1 MSIKSDV
8 NVLATDSG
16 RSTGSQGHLAAKQY
30 LLERL
35 STLSLEPYKG
45 GGFEVSYRSNG
56 QDYTNILAIVEGT
69 DLELAPVLL
78 GAHYDAVEGTPGA
91 DDNAVAAAILL
102 DIAGKLK
109 PHTFKRSIIFAFFDA
124 EEPPNFMTTSMG
136 SIRFFEDQREDDIH
150 CAIIMDLVGHDVP
163 MQGFEDLV
171 FVTGMES
178 HPGLADTIESV
189 LPFDGIKV
197 LPLLNEYVCDL
208 SDHHIFRVN
217 EVPYLFLSC
226 GIWAHY
232 HRETDTPDK
241 LTYSKAGTI
250 AGFVSSLAED
260 ISNRSL
266 VGSSDG
272 YDTSEIEARYINET
286 LRSVLPPGGISGRD
300 QIDQLV
306 RTITD
311 QFGIG

>member
-1 MSIKSDV
+1 MSIESDV
-8 NVLATDSG
+8 NALVTDSG
-16 RSTGSQGHLAAKQY
+16 RSTGSQGHTEAKQY
-30 LLERL
+30 LIDRL
-35 STLSLEPYKG
+35 STLSVEPYKG
-45 GGFEVSYRSNG
+45 EGFEIGYHASG
-56 QDYTNILAIVEGT
+56 QDYSNVVAIIEGK
-69 DLELAPVLL
+69 DPDLAPVLL

-91 DDNAVAAAILL
+91 DDNAAAVAILL
-102 DIAGKLK
+102 DIAGKLE
-109 PHTFKRSIIFAFFDA
+109 PHTFRRSVIFAFFDA
-124 EEPPNFMTTSMG
+124 EEPPNFLSTSMG

-189 LPFDGIKV
+189 LPFDGIRV
-197 LPLLNEYVCDL
+197 LPLLNEYVGDL

-232 HRETDTPDK
+232 HRDTDTPDK
-241 LTYSKAGTI
+241 LNYSKAGTI
-250 AGFVSSLAED
+250 AELVASLAED
-260 ISNRSL
+260 ISSRSL
-266 VGSSDG
+266 VSPLDG

-286 LRSVLPPGGISGRD
+286 LAAMLPSGGISGRN

>member
-1 MSIKSDV
+1 MSIESDV
-8 NVLATDSG
+8 NALVTDSC
-16 RSTGSQGHLAAKQY
+16 RSTGSQGHTEAKQY
-30 LLERL
+30 LIDRL
-35 STLSLEPYKG
+35 STLSVEPYKG
-45 GGFEVSYRSNG
+45 EGFEIGYHTSG
-56 QDYTNILAIVEGT
+56 QDYSNVVAIIEGK
-69 DLELAPVLL
+69 DPDLAPVLL

-91 DDNAVAAAILL
+91 DDNAAAVAILL
-102 DIAGKLK
+102 DVAGKLE
-109 PHTFKRSIIFAFFDA
+109 PHTFRRSVIFAFFDA
-124 EEPPNFMTTSMG
+124 EEPPNFLSTSMG

-178 HPGLADTIESV
+178 NPGLADTIESV
-189 LPFDGIKV
+189 LPFDGIRV
-197 LPLLNEYVCDL
+197 LPLLNEYVGDL

-232 HRETDTPDK
+232 HRDTDTPDK
-241 LTYSKAGTI
+241 LNYSKAGTI
-250 AGFVSSLAED
+250 AELVASLAED
-260 ISNRSL
+260 ISSRSL
-266 VGSSDG
+266 VSPLDG

-286 LRSVLPPGGISGRD
+286 LAAMLPPGGISGRN

>member
-1 MSIKSDV
+1 MSIESDV
-8 NVLATDSG
+8 NALVTDSG
-16 RSTGSQGHLAAKQY
+16 RSTGSQGHTEAKQY
-30 LLERL
+30 LIDRL
-35 STLSLEPYKG
+35 STLSVEPYKG
-45 GGFEVSYRSNG
+45 EGFEIGYHASG
-56 QDYTNILAIVEGT
+56 QDYSNVVAIIEGK
-69 DLELAPVLL
+69 DPDLAPVLL

-91 DDNAVAAAILL
+91 DDNAAAVAILL
-102 DIAGKLK
+102 DIAGKLE
-109 PHTFKRSIIFAFFDA
+109 PHTFRRSVIFAFFDA
-124 EEPPNFMTTSMG
+124 EEPPNFLSTSMG

-178 HPGLADTIESV
+178 NPGLADTIESV
-189 LPFDGIKV
+189 LPFDGIRV
-197 LPLLNEYVCDL
+197 LPLLNEYVGDL

-232 HRETDTPDK
+232 HRDTDTPDK
-241 LTYSKAGTI
+241 LNYSKAGTI
-250 AGFVSSLAED
+250 AELVASLAED
-260 ISNRSL
+260 ISSRSL
-266 VGSSDG
+266 VSPLDG

-286 LRSVLPPGGISGRD
+286 LAAMLPPGGISGRN

>member
-1 MSIKSDV
+1 MSIESDV
-8 NVLATDSG
+8 NALVTDSG
-16 RSTGSQGHLAAKQY
+16 RSTGSQGHTEAKQY
-30 LLERL
+30 LIDRL
-35 STLSLEPYKG
+35 STLSVEPYKG
-45 GGFEVSYRSNG
+45 EGFEIGYHASG
-56 QDYTNILAIVEGT
+56 QDYSNVVAIIEGK
-69 DLELAPVLL
+69 DPDLAPVLL

-91 DDNAVAAAILL
+91 DDNAAAVAILL
-102 DIAGKLK
+102 DIAGKLE
-109 PHTFKRSIIFAFFDA
+109 PHTFRRSVIFAFFDA
-124 EEPPNFMTTSMG
+124 EEPPNFLSTSMG

-189 LPFDGIKV
+189 LPFDGIRV
-197 LPLLNEYVCDL
+197 LPLLNEYVGDL

-232 HRETDTPDK
+232 HRDTDTPDR
-241 LTYSKAGTI
+241 LNYSKAGTI
-250 AGFVSSLAED
+250 AELVASLAED
-260 ISNRSL
+260 ISSRSL
-266 VGSSDG
+266 VSPLDG

-286 LRSVLPPGGISGRD
+286 LAAMLPPGGISGRN

>member
-1 MSIKSDV
+1 MSIESDV
-8 NVLATDSG
+8 NALVTDSG
-16 RSTGSQGHLAAKQY
+16 RSTGSQGHTEAKQY
-30 LLERL
+30 LIDRL
-35 STLSLEPYKG
+35 STLSVEPYKG
-45 GGFEVSYRSNG
+45 EGFEIGYHASG
-56 QDYTNILAIVEGT
+56 QDYSNVVAIIEGK
-69 DLELAPVLL
+69 DPDLAPVLL

-91 DDNAVAAAILL
+91 DDNAAAVAILL
-102 DIAGKLK
+102 DIAGKLE
-109 PHTFKRSIIFAFFDA
+109 PHTFRRSVIFAFFDA
-124 EEPPNFMTTSMG
+124 EEPPNFLSTSMG

-178 HPGLADTIESV
+178 NPGLADTIESV
-189 LPFDGIKV
+189 LPFDGIRV
-197 LPLLNEYVCDL
+197 LPLLNEYVGDL

-232 HRETDTPDK
+232 HRDTDTPDR
-241 LTYSKAGTI
+241 LNYSKAGTI
-250 AGFVSSLAED
+250 AELVASLAED
-260 ISNRSL
+260 ISSRSL
-266 VGSSDG
+266 VSPLDG

-286 LRSVLPPGGISGRD
+286 LAAMLPTGGISGRN

>member
-1 MSIKSDV
+1 MSIESDV
-8 NVLATDSG
+8 NALVTDNG
-16 RSTGSQGHLAAKQY
+16 RSTGSQGHMDAKRY
-30 LLERL
+30 LIDRL
-35 STLSLEPYKG
+35 STLSVEPYKAG
-45 GGFEVSYRSNG
+45 AFEIDYHLDG
-56 QDYTNILAIVEGT
+56 QDYSNIVAIIDGT
-69 DLELAPVLL
+69 DPDLAPVLL

-91 DDNAVAAAILL
+91 DDNAAAVAILL
-102 DIAGKLK
+102 DIAGKLE
-109 PHTFKRSIIFAFFDA
+109 PHTFKRSVIFAFFDA
-124 EEPPNFMTTSMG
+124 EEPPNFLSTSMG

-178 HPGLADTIESV
+178 NPGLADTIESV
-189 LPFDGIKV
+189 LPFDGIRV
-197 LPLLNEYVCDL
+197 LPLLNEYVGDL

-241 LTYSKAGTI
+241 LNYSKAGTI
-250 AGFVSSLAED
+250 AEFVSSLAED
-260 ISNRSL
+260 ISSRSL
-266 VGSSDG
+266 VSPLDG

-286 LRSVLPPGGISGRD
+286 LAAMLPPGGISGRN

>member
-1 MSIKSDV
+1 MSIESDV
-8 NVLATDSG
+8 NALVTDSG
-16 RSTGSQGHLAAKQY
+16 RFTGSQGHTEAKQY
-30 LLERL
+30 LIDRL
-35 STLSLEPYKG
+35 STLSVEPYKG
-45 GGFEVSYRSNG
+45 EGFEIGYHASG
-56 QDYTNILAIVEGT
+56 QDYSNVVAIIEGK
-69 DLELAPVLL
+69 DPDLAPVLL

-91 DDNAVAAAILL
+91 DDNAAAVAILL
-102 DIAGKLK
+102 DIAGKLE
-109 PHTFKRSIIFAFFDA
+109 PHTFRRSVIFAFFDA
-124 EEPPNFMTTSMG
+124 EEPPNFLSTSMG

-189 LPFDGIKV
+189 LPFDGIRV
-197 LPLLNEYVCDL
+197 LPLLNEYVGDL

-232 HRETDTPDK
+232 HRDTDTPDK
-241 LTYSKAGTI
+241 LNYSKAGTI
-250 AGFVSSLAED
+250 SELVASLAED
-260 ISNRSL
+260 ISSRSL
-266 VGSSDG
+266 VSPLDG

-286 LRSVLPPGGISGRD
+286 LAAMLPPGGISGRN

>member
-1 MSIKSDV
+1 MSIESDV
-8 NVLATDSG
+8 NALVTDSG
-16 RSTGSQGHLAAKQY
+16 RSTGSRGHTEAKQY
-30 LLERL
+30 LIDRL
-35 STLSLEPYKG
+35 STLSVEPYKG
-45 GGFEVSYRSNG
+45 EGFEIGYHASG
-56 QDYTNILAIVEGT
+56 QDYSNVVAIIEGK
-69 DLELAPVLL
+69 DPDLAPVLL

-91 DDNAVAAAILL
+91 DDNAAAVAILL
-102 DIAGKLK
+102 DIAGKLE
-109 PHTFKRSIIFAFFDA
+109 PHTFRRSVIFAFFDA
-124 EEPPNFMTTSMG
+124 EEPPNFLSTSMG

-178 HPGLADTIESV
+178 NPGLADTIESV
-189 LPFDGIKV
+189 LPFDGIRV
-197 LPLLNEYVCDL
+197 LPLLNEYVGDL

-232 HRETDTPDK
+232 HRDTDTPDR
-241 LTYSKAGTI
+241 LNYSKAGTI
-250 AGFVSSLAED
+250 AELVASLAEN
-260 ISNRSL
+260 ISSRSL
-266 VGSSDG
+266 VSPLDG

-286 LRSVLPPGGISGRD
+286 LAAMLPPGGISGRN

>member
-1 MSIKSDV
+1 MSIESDV
-8 NVLATDSG
+8 NALVTDSG
-16 RSTGSQGHLAAKQY
+16 RSTGSQGHTEAKQY
-30 LLERL
+30 LIDRL
-35 STLSLEPYKG
+35 STLSVEPYKG
-45 GGFEVSYRSNG
+45 EGFEIGYHASG
-56 QDYTNILAIVEGT
+56 QDYSNVVAIIEGK
-69 DLELAPVLL
+69 DPDLAPVLL

-91 DDNAVAAAILL
+91 DDNAAAVAILL
-102 DIAGKLK
+102 DIAGKLE
-109 PHTFKRSIIFAFFDA
+109 PHTFRRSVIFAFFDA
-124 EEPPNFMTTSMG
+124 EEPPNFLSTSMG

-178 HPGLADTIESV
+178 NPGLADTIESV
-189 LPFDGIKV
+189 LPFDGIRV
-197 LPLLNEYVCDL
+197 LPLLNEYVGDL

-232 HRETDTPDK
+232 HRDTDTPDR
-241 LTYSKAGTI
+241 LNYSKAGTI
-250 AGFVSSLAED
+250 AELVASLAED
-260 ISNRSL
+260 ISSRSL
-266 VGSSDG
+266 VSPLDG

-286 LRSVLPPGGISGRD
+286 LAAMLPPGGISGRN